1 MTVFFPMRSR
11 YLPVLIALLS
21 FPWALCAAPENGAP
35 PCAASLVLPA
45 GLHLLETQECFS
57 TDLADAASSDTDA
70 LRRQLDRFPDTPATT
85 GYRYWSYLR
94 SERFLPALLTLIDLV
109 NRSGDP
115 DTAAQFG
122 DEIAFLVGAGV
133 RRVDPQA
140 DLFGRAEN
148 GRAETSVLSDRFF
161 FILDQVVSLYA
172 EGKRGRAQRD
182 AWLLYRSL
190 TLFFSTADLSVDQS
204 EDPFFSSLLQ
214 RYRQL
219 WKSDLLLSY
228 LGVFS
233 FLTVGDTTF
242 LPSFPLYRDRVA
254 GMVNMPERRDKKK
267 TGAAVEEIRRFTGRL
282 FIDSLWGL
290 PAVTIVDTD
299 DIHRWYAAM
308 EGTSRPGADAGCAVF
323 DERHR
328 MLAPYRNDL
337 FDALT
342 ANRALTLLEGC
353 DPAYKIPFVIAGER
367 LFLSARDRWL
377 SSSAVGYHL
386 LGRGDPS
393 YRESA
398 DLMSALL
405 LASLDRYLEE
415 RRNGGAS
422 STFGEM
428 LRYAYGTGRLT
439 EFRDTFFLYPRYRSQ
454 STVFTP
460 QKTKELTDFISDFF
474 IDDRSDAD

>member
-1 MTVFFPMRSR
+1 MRALRLSLLTTLLFPLMLYS
-11 YLPVLIALLS
+11 S
-21 FPWALCAAPENGAP
+21 QKHGAP
-35 PCAASLVLPA
+35 HCTASLVLPA

-57 TDLADAASSDTDA
+57 TDLADAASSDPDA
-70 LRRQLDRFPDTPATT
+70 LRRQLDRFPDTPATA

-115 DTAAQFG
+115 DTAAQFS

-133 RRVDPQA
+133 RHVDPQA

-148 GRAETSVLSDRFF
+148 GRTVSVLSDRFF

-182 AWLLYRSL
+182 AWLLYRAL
-190 TLFFSTADLSVDQS
+190 TLFFSTADLSIDQS

-242 LPSFPLYRDRVA
+242 LPSFPLYRDRLA
-254 GMVNMPERRDKKK
+254 GIVDLPERR
-267 TGAAVEEIRRFTGRL
+267 TGGGAGSAVEEIRRFTGRL
-282 FIDSLWGL
+282 FIDSLWVL
-290 PAVTIVDTD
+290 PTVTVVDTD

-308 EGTSRPGADAGCAVF
+308 RGTSRPDTDAGCAVF

-328 MLAPYRNDL
+328 MLAPYRHDL

-353 DPAYKIPFVIAGER
+353 DPAYKVPFVIAGER
-367 LFLSARDRWL
+367 LFLSSRDRWL

-386 LGRGDPS
+386 LGSGEPS

-405 LASLDRYLEE
+405 LASLDQYLEE
-415 RRNGGAS
+415 RRNGGALS
-422 STFGEM
+422 PFGEM

-460 QKTKELTDFISDFF
+460 QKTRELTDFISDFF
-474 IDDRSDAD
+474 IDDRSDTD